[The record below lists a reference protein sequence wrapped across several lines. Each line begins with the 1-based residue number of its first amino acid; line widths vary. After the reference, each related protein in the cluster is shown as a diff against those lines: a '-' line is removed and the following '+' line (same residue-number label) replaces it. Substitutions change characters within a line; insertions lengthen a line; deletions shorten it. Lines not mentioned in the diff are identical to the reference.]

1 MLIITTP
8 KIIQARYNSFVRE
21 CKHTPMSIDDR
32 CFCRMSCLRSIVLC
46 LCLFFLLLLL
56 LLLFGRGFFR
66 SRWVVVVLFDISVS
80 DMAHSLEL
88 SVMITM
94 LLLLL
99 LLLLSLLLFYDI
111 WKNGKRTKATV
122 TDLFQS

>member
-1 MLIITTP
+1 
-8 KIIQARYNSFVRE
+8 
-21 CKHTPMSIDDR
+21 
-32 CFCRMSCLRSIVLC
+32 
-46 LCLFFLLLLL
+46 
-56 LLLFGRGFFR
+56 
-66 SRWVVVVLFDISVS
+66 
-80 DMAHSLEL
+80 
-88 SVMITM
+88 

>member
-1 MLIITTP
+1 M
-8 KIIQARYNSFVRE
+8 
-21 CKHTPMSIDDR
+21 
-32 CFCRMSCLRSIVLC
+32 
-46 LCLFFLLLLL
+46 
-56 LLLFGRGFFR
+56 
-66 SRWVVVVLFDISVS
+66 LFDISVS